1 MNNYDGGGLADEER
15 AVISSTPNLRKV
27 GGGAVG
33 DWVHINS
40 PSFVGSN
47 RHFDAGDRRF
57 HPDNI
62 IWDAREANI
71 IAITDRKTGN
81 ITWRL
86 GPYYEGS
93 EAERKLGWIIGQHH
107 AHIIPRGL
115 PGEGNLL
122 VFDNGGCAGYGNPN
136 PP

>member
-40 PSFVGSN
+40 ASFVGSN

-81 ITWRL
+81 IPCRL
-86 GPYYEGS
+86 CPNYDGS
-93 EAERKLGWIIGQHH
+93 EAERKLDWIIAQHLP
-107 AHIIPRGL
+107 HIIPRRL
-115 PGEGNLL
+115 PGETHL
-122 VFDNGGCAGYGNPN
+122 
-136 PP
+136 

>member
-1 MNNYDGGGLADEER
+1 MTRQRRSCSVTPIFENWRVGPP
-15 AVISSTPNLRKV
+15 VIGCMLIRRLSSVQTGISMQAITV
-27 GGGAVG
+27 
-33 DWVHINS
+33 
-40 PSFVGSN
+40 F
-47 RHFDAGDRRF
+47 
-57 HPDNI
+57 
-62 IWDAREANI
+62 IWDSREANI

-86 GPYYEGS
+86 GPAYDGS

-122 VFDNGGCAGYGNPN
+122 VFDNSFVLAVAWPRCTSSRQ
-136 PP
+136 